1 MAIFNKKQFIKN
13 PNDYNYHLKIND
25 NDIGEIVFL
34 VGDPGRVPEI
44 SKYFEKIYS
53 KNNNREFVTHCGF
66 FNKNKVSVISTGI
79 GIDNIEIV
87 MNEINSII
95 QKKRKIKFIRIGT
108 SGSIKKHIK
117 IGSLVVS
124 KHCLGI
130 DSLIYYY
137 NNYQK
142 FINKRESDNLIN
154 HCLFDANMA
163 KPYIVDCSENLFQ
176 KFQELQHGITWTTI
190 GFYAPQFRQNSLINN
205 NLKIFD
211 SITNF
216 EIQNCQIINFE
227 MESSVL
233 YFLAK
238 LFGHEAITICAILA
252 NRANNTYH
260 ENPEKAINDLIKKV
274 LDKI

>member
-25 NDIGEIVFL
+25 DDIGEIVFL
-34 VGDPGRVPEI
+34 VGDPGRVSEI

-53 KNNNREFVTHCGF
+53 KNNNREFVTHCGL

-154 HCLFDANMA
+154 DCLFDANMA

-190 GFYAPQFRQNSLINN
+190 GFYA
-205 NLKIFD
+205 IF
-211 SITNF
+211 F
-216 EIQNCQIINFE
+216 C
-227 MESSVL
+227 L
-233 YFLAK
+233 
-238 LFGHEAITICAILA
+238 LFYQVNIL
-252 NRANNTYH
+252 
-260 ENPEKAINDLIKKV
+260 DL
-274 LDKI
+274 